1 MNEPDVASL
10 RFRREG
16 VNRGRW
22 WGEGGVPASLP
33 TRRFHLVGVGLPKTG
48 TTSLAHLFQP
58 FRWGDEFLFAES
70 VERLIAWRAGRLDR
84 DGMRRWLALRAEAGA
99 LELDSASFNHYFLDI
114 LVELHP
120 TARFVYTRREAV
132 SWADSFLNMVLRH
145 GTVPQGL
152 PLARMAGR
160 ARQAHGSQLRSRPV
174 HLPRTSP
181 PRASAARGG
190 TAWVL
195 RARDG
200 SNRGRASTRKVA
212 GDPHRWPF
220 YEPRYHR
227 GVRRVAEVGL
237 ERGGITREPRP
248 GQDPAR
254 VRAAGSTRSPGAERV
269 GGGLTV
275 AQRCKLAGLHR
286 AIRGGPCPDEDS
298 VRYWPGT

>member
-10 RFRREG
+10 RFRREV

-84 DGMRRWLALRAEAGA
+84 DDMRRWLALRAEAGA

-120 TARFVYTRREAV
+120 AARFLYTRREAV

-145 GTVPQGL
+145 GTYLRGRPWPEWQLALGRLMAPSFDPGQFTSPERLRFALRTLAEELLGFYARETARIEAALPPERSLVIPTEGLSRSLDTLAAFAGL
-152 PLARMAGR
+152 PMSALNEV
-160 ARQAHGSQLRSRPV
+160 GS
-174 HLPRTSP
+174 H
-181 PRASAARGG
+181 A
-190 TAWVL
+190 
-195 RARDG
+195 
-200 SNRGRASTRKVA
+200 NRGQGKIPLVA
-212 GDPHRWPF
+212 ALPDLPHLL
-220 YEPRYHR
+220 EQN
-227 GVRRVAEVGL
+227 GL
-237 ERGGITREPRP
+237 
-248 GQDPAR
+248 GQPE
-254 VRAAGSTRSPGAERV
+254 AERP
-269 GGGLTV
+269 
-275 AQRCKLAGLHR
+275 R
-286 AIRGGPCPDEDS
+286 
-298 VRYWPGT
+298 